1 MTKLLSQKT
10 ITRAKLGARFST
22 ALALLL
28 SALVSTHAQASQPS
42 SQKYHIVVA
51 NLTDKSLDIKIK
63 KTEGKPCKSLEATLA
78 MGETKDYWDMSCK
91 LKYLKVGTRTILSRD
106 PEKSA
111 MFLIE
116 LDESGHGFMVTP
128 FVSDAQ
134 GWQEWAIALQKA
146 KAKLYA
152 KKSADL
158 QAERDQALA
167 QESER
172 YRAVEAT
179 FDLEAEMAYGPGSGN
194 RMMYTEQRETHRL
207 NKLAIENK
215 YSQGMAQIA
224 QFKQ

>member
-10 ITRAKLGARFST
+10 ITQTKLGARFST

-28 SALVSTHAQASQPS
+28 SAQLSAQAPQEN
-42 SQKYHIVVA
+42 SQKYHIAVA
-51 NLTDKSLDIKIK
+51 NLTDKALDIKIK
-63 KTEGKPCKSLEATLA
+63 KSEEKPCKSLEATLG
-78 MGETKDYWDMSCK
+78 MGESKDYWDMSCK
-91 LKYLKVGTRTILSRD
+91 LKYLKVGTRTVLSRD

-134 GWQEWAIALQKA
+134 GWQEWATAVQHA

-152 KKSADL
+152 KRSAEL
-158 QAERDQALA
+158 KAERDQALT

-172 YRAVEAT
+172 YRALEAT
-179 FDLEAEMAYGPGSGN
+179 FDLEAEMAHGPGSGG
-194 RMMYTEQRETHRL
+194 RMMYTEPRETHRL
-207 NKLAIENK
+207 NKLNIENR
-215 YSQGMAQIA
+215 YNQGMAAIEK
-224 QFKQ
+224 FKR